1 MKKYPKY
8 KDSGVPWLGQA
19 PAHWEMKKLIHVA
32 HEAGVKN
39 AGMVEDNLLSLSYG
53 RIIRKDIDTNEGLL
67 PASFEGYQIVE
78 EGDTVLR
85 LTDLQN
91 DQRSLRAGFVN
102 ERGIITSAYCAV
114 RPTGISNRWLF
125 NALRAADLL
134 KVYYSMGGGV
144 RQSLDFESIKRI
156 LIPVPPRAEQLAI
169 DAYLV
174 AEEERIRSV
183 ISSQERM
190 IELLKERRSA
200 IITQAVTKGL
210 DPKAKMK
217 DSGVPRLGLTPEKW
231 EVIPLRY
238 LGRLNGGAGFPDDEQ
253 VGRDGDIN
261 FFKVKHL
268 AAADSAGCMTDSDN
282 SISEEKAKRLG
293 AYIFKPGT
301 ILFAKVGAA
310 LLLNRFRISDA
321 RCCADNNMMG
331 FEPDERKVT
340 SEFCCYAMHMIDF
353 SDIVNPGTVPS
364 INERQV
370 SSISIPVPSL
380 PEQVLIVNRLRKAL
394 SDLDDLS
401 SRAAKCV
408 NLLKERRS
416 AIITLAVTG
425 QIDVR

>member
-1 MKKYPKY
+1 MKRYPKY
-8 KDSGVPWLGQA
+8 KDSGAPWLGQIPSHWQVKKLKRAFSEISEKAKPGDEQLAATQKFGVISQSQFMKDQDQKLVLALKGTDNFKHLEKDDFVISLRAFEGGIERSSQSGCVSPAYTVLRSKGEVSPGFAARLLKTPEFISQISMTYDGIREGKAIKFKDAGPVPLPVPPTAEQSAITSFIDGVVFKMDSAIASQERMIELLKERRSAIITQAVTKGLDPKAKMKDSGLPWLGQA

-39 AGMVEDNLLSLSYG
+39 TGMVEDNLLSLSYG

-102 ERGIITSAYCAV
+102 ERGIITSAYCVV

-174 AEEERIRSV
+174 AEEERIRSA

-200 IITQAVTKGL
+200 IITQAVT
-210 DPKAKMK
+210 
-217 DSGVPRLGLTPEKW
+217 
-231 EVIPLRY
+231 
-238 LGRLNGGAGFPDDEQ
+238 
-253 VGRDGDIN
+253 
-261 FFKVKHL
+261 
-268 AAADSAGCMTDSDN
+268 
-282 SISEEKAKRLG
+282 
-293 AYIFKPGT
+293 
-301 ILFAKVGAA
+301 
-310 LLLNRFRISDA
+310 
-321 RCCADNNMMG
+321 
-331 FEPDERKVT
+331 
-340 SEFCCYAMHMIDF
+340 
-353 SDIVNPGTVPS
+353 
-364 INERQV
+364 
-370 SSISIPVPSL
+370 
-380 PEQVLIVNRLRKAL
+380 
-394 SDLDDLS
+394 
-401 SRAAKCV
+401 
-408 NLLKERRS
+408 
-416 AIITLAVTG
+416 G